1 MTQARDQAPFDI
13 SKTFTRG
20 RGDIRVILEE
30 KRQHFKRQAAEI
42 AERRV
47 TFDEAVA
54 DADNNNS

>member
-1 MTQARDQAPFDI
+1 MTKPLFEI
-13 SKTFTRG
+13 STTCTYS
-20 RGDIRVILEE
+20 RGDTRVTPEE

-54 DADNNNS
+54 AADNNNS

>member
-1 MTQARDQAPFDI
+1 MTKPPFEI
-13 SKTFTRG
+13 SKTCTRS
-20 RGDIRVILEE
+20 RGDTRVTPEE

-54 DADNNNS
+54 DADNKNS

>member
-1 MTQARDQAPFDI
+1 MAKSPFEI
-13 SKTFTRG
+13 SKTCTRS
-20 RGDIRVILEE
+20 RGDTRVTPEE

-54 DADNNNS
+54 DTDNDDS

>member
-1 MTQARDQAPFDI
+1 MTKSPFEI
-13 SKTFTRG
+13 SKTCTRS
-20 RGDIRVILEE
+20 RGDTRVTPEE